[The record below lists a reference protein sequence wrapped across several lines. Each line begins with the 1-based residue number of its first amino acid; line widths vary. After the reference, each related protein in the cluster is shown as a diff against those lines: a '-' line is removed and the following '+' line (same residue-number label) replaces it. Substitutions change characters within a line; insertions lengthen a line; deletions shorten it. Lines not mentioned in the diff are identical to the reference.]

1 MSRLHLLGALLLAA
15 CLVGAAGDGSSISLD
30 SIPGGV
36 SVVLLLEVLYRQR
49 LDRQRTEQR
58 LDAIER
64 HLGIQPQP
72 PARPA
77 L

>member
-1 MSRLHLLGALLLAA
+1 MRRLRILGVV
-15 CLVGAAGDGSSISLD
+15 LVGACLMGAAGEGGGMSLD
-30 SIPGGV
+30 SVPGGV

-64 HLGIQPQP
+64 HLGIHA
-72 PARPA
+72 PATAPN
-77 L
+77 